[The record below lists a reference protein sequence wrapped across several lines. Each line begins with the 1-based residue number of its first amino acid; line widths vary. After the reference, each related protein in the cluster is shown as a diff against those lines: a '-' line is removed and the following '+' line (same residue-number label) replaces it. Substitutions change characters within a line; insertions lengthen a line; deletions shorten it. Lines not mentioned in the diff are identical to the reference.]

1 MIILRNISLRRGPR
15 VLLED
20 VELTIQPG
28 QHLALTGANGC
39 GKSSLFALLLG
50 ELSADRGHIDG
61 LDGMRLSAMA
71 QEVAPCEDSALDFL
85 IGGDARVAELRA
97 AIARAEADGDYEKGA
112 TLHQQMDALD
122 GYDIERRAERML
134 LGLGFA
140 PGDSARRVSDADII
154 CVQGLSAAVA
164 RGLPDRARR
173 T

>member
-1 MIILRNISLRRGPR
+1 MAEAKI
-15 VLLED
+15 VD
-20 VELTIQPG
+20 V
-28 QHLALTGANGC
+28 
-39 GKSSLFALLLG
+39 
-50 ELSADRGHIDG
+50 GHIDG

-140 PGDSARRVSDADII
+140 PGDSARRVSDFSGGWRPPTTWTWMPP
-154 CVQGLSAAVA
+154 CGCSSGWGLT
-164 RGLPDRARR
+164 RAP
-173 T
+173 